1 IVSDFPL
8 NGLPTRRDKA
18 AAQHEVVIRR
28 ALPEAMPSAANR
40 EEVLLD
46 FPDAGRFLVRNG
58 NEILIEPASSSDS
71 EIGVYL
77 LGTAF
82 GVLCHQRGIPPLHAS
97 AIDVADGCVAF
108 VGETGAGKSTLVA
121 ALAARGHEVIADDVC
136 FLRLGDKGEVQVWPG
151 VRR

>member
-1 IVSDFPL
+1 GRIEAKMLKRRYTLAGLCIVSDFPL
-8 NGLPTRRDKA
+8 NGLPTCRTKA
-18 AAQHEVVIRR
+18 TAQHEVVVRR
-28 ALPEAMPSAANR
+28 ASVPERMPAAANR

-46 FPDAGRFLVRNG
+46 FPETGRFLVRNG
-58 NEILIEPASSSDS
+58 NEILIAPAPSSDS

-108 VGETGAGKSTLVA
+108 VGGTGAGKSTLVA
-121 ALAARGHEVIADDVC
+121 ALAARGHQVIA
-136 FLRLGDKGEVQVWPG
+136 
-151 VRR
+151 